1 MANTYREAA
10 LILRRLKDRV
20 ERLEQG
26 RDQADI
32 ASIVRQTRDA
42 STTVDD
48 AYGLVDADPG
58 WEWGASEW
66 NYDEW
71 ERREPTATYN
81 IDIIDTRSQPAAL
94 ESDTLYARV
103 STVGARPAA
112 HYDTDTYDDNT
123 TAYR

>member
-1 MANTYREAA
+1 MANTYSEAA

-32 ASIVRQTRDA
+32 ASVVRTTHDT
-42 STTVDD
+42 STSRAD

-58 WEWGASEW
+58 WQWGASQW

-71 ERREPTATYN
+71 EQRSPTATY
-81 IDIIDTRSQPAAL
+81 DIAITDTRSQAAVL

-103 STVGARPAA
+103 STVGSRPAA
-112 HYDTDTYDDNT
+112 HYDTDSYDDNT
-123 TAYR
+123 VAYR